1 MKMKLI
7 CLLLAFFR
15 QLAVAQED
23 KENIVKEFTFPT
35 AGNNNVLYI
44 ENINGSVNVEGY
56 QVNKVIVEVEKT
68 LKARNEEDLA
78 KAKKEVKL
86 GIEQSG
92 DSLTLFIDN
101 PYVYRRRDG
110 RIRYD
115 FNNDWNQDYNY
126 VFNYKV
132 KVPQQTTL
140 AVFTVNK
147 GNISVVN
154 TKGRVQASNVNG
166 SITLQQIV
174 GETKAHTINGDIKA
188 SYLTTPPRNS
198 NYKTL
203 NGDIEVSYP
212 ENLSADLK
220 FKTTNGGAYTDFAIA
235 QNLPV
240 KVEKTDNSRA
250 KGTTYKLEG
259 NSGVRIGKGGP
270 EHSFE
275 VFNGDITIKKTK

>member
-23 KENIVKEFTFPT
+23 KENIVKEFTFP
-35 AGNNNVLYI
+35 NPSNSNVLYI
-44 ENINGSVNVEGY
+44 ENINGSIAVEGY
-56 QVNKVIVEVEKT
+56 NGNKILVEIEKT
-68 LKARNEEDLA
+68 LKANSQEDLE
-78 KAKKEVKL
+78 KARKEVKL
-86 GIEQSG
+86 GIQQSG
-92 DSLTLFIDN
+92 DSLTLYIDN

-147 GNISVVN
+147 GDITVAN
-154 TKGRVQASNVNG
+154 TKGRIQASNING
-166 SITLQQIV
+166 SITLQQIT

-188 SYLTTPPRNS
+188 TYVTTPPKSS

-212 ENLSADLK
+212 ESLSADLK
-220 FKTTNGGAYTDFAIA
+220 FKTTNGEAYTDFAIA
-235 QNLPV
+235 ENLPV
-240 KVEKTDNSRA
+240 KVEKTSDGKAR
-250 KGTTYKLEG
+250 GTTYKLEG

-270 EHSFE
+270 EHNFE
-275 VFNGDITIKKTK
+275 VFNGDITVKKAK

>member
-1 MKMKLI
+1 MKLI

-23 KENIVKEFTFPT
+23 KENIVKEFSFPNS
-35 AGNNNVLYI
+35 GPSNVLYI
-44 ENINGSVNVEGY
+44 ENINGSVAVEGY
-56 QVNKVIVEVEKT
+56 NGNKVIVEVEKT
-68 LKARNEEDLA
+68 LKARNQEDLD
-78 KAKKEVKL
+78 KAKREVKL
-86 GIEQSG
+86 GVEQSG
-92 DSLTLFIDN
+92 DSITLFIDN
-101 PYVYRRRDG
+101 PYVYRRRNG
-110 RIRYD
+110 RIHYD
-115 FNNDWNQDYNY
+115 FDNDWNQDYTY

-154 TKGRVQASNVNG
+154 TQGRVQASNVNG
-166 SITLQQIV
+166 SITLQQIT
-174 GETKAHTINGDIKA
+174 GETKAHTVNGDIKA
-188 SYLTTPPRNS
+188 TYITTPPRSS

-203 NGDIEVSYP
+203 NGNIEISYP

-220 FKTTNGGAYTDFAIA
+220 FKTTNGEAYTDFAVA
-235 QNLPV
+235 ENLPV
-240 KVEKTDNSRA
+240 KMQKTDNTKS

-275 VFNGDITIKKTK
+275 VFNGDITVKKAR

>member
-23 KENIVKEFTFPT
+23 KENIVKEFTFPGS
-35 AGNNNVLYI
+35 GNNNVLYI
-44 ENINGSVNVEGY
+44 ENINGSVSVEGY
-56 QVNKVIVEVEKT
+56 TGNKVVVEVEKT
-68 LKARNEEDLA
+68 LKARNQEDLD
-78 KAKKEVKL
+78 KAKREVKL
-86 GIEQSG
+86 GVEQSG
-92 DSLTLFIDN
+92 DSITLFIDN
-101 PYVYRRRDG
+101 PYVYRRKDG

-115 FNNDWNQDYNY
+115 FDNDWNQDYTY

-147 GNISVVN
+147 GNITVVN

-166 SITLQQIV
+166 SITLQQIT
-174 GETKAHTINGDIKA
+174 GETKAHTVNGDIKA
-188 SYLTTPPRNS
+188 TYITTPPRSS

-203 NGDIEVSYP
+203 NGDIEISYP
-212 ENLSADLK
+212 DNLSADLK
-220 FKTTNGGAYTDFAIA
+220 FKTTNGEAYTDFAIA
-235 QNLPV
+235 ENLPV
-240 KVEKTDNSRA
+240 KVQKTDSNKS
-250 KGTTYKLEG
+250 KGTTYKLDG
-259 NSGVRIGKGGP
+259 NAGVRIGKGGP

-275 VFNGDITIKKTK
+275 VFNGDITVKKAQ